1 MLKFEGEVDARTWR
15 GRRALDDEEGTW
27 RVKGTRRL
35 GSEWRKV
42 DMFWKDK

>member
-1 MLKFEGEVDARTWR
+1 MLKFEGEVDARIWR

-35 GSEWRKV
+35 GSEWRKI
-42 DMFWKDK
+42 DMCWKDK